1 MKALSRYLPCVLSI
15 GRLLA
20 GDDRERY
27 YLEQVGQGRDDYY
40 AGEGD
45 GGGEWAGTGA
55 QSLGASGEVTPD
67 GLSAL
72 LRGTDPV
79 GGAELRKSTRQGG
92 VSGFDLT
99 FRPPKSVS
107 LLWGLA
113 DPEVSGEV
121 REAHDAAVTQALG
134 YLERDACRGRR
145 GAGGVRQVVGR
156 ASSLPL
162 FATARRTESRIGR
175 STGLPEGGPV
185 CSEVR
190 GWPTRR
196 GERND

>member
-1 MKALSRYLPCVLSI
+1 MLSI

-27 YLEQVGQGRDDYY
+27 YLEQVGHGRDDYY

-79 GGAELRKSTRQGG
+79 GGGELRKSTRQGG

-99 FRPPKSVS
+99 FRPP
-107 LLWGLA
+107 
-113 DPEVSGEV
+113 
-121 REAHDAAVTQALG
+121 
-134 YLERDACRGRR
+134 
-145 GAGGVRQVVGR
+145 
-156 ASSLPL
+156 
-162 FATARRTESRIGR
+162 
-175 STGLPEGGPV
+175 
-185 CSEVR
+185 
-190 GWPTRR
+190 
-196 GERND
+196 

>member
-1 MKALSRYLPCVLSI
+1 VLSI

-40 AGEGD
+40 AGEAD
-45 GGGEWAGTGA
+45 SGGEWAGTGA
-55 QSLGASGEVTPD
+55 QSLGARGEVTPD

-79 GGAELRKSTRQGG
+79 GGSELRKSTRQGG

-107 LLWGLA
+107 LLWGWPSRRSPARSASRTTPRLPRRWATSSAMLA
-113 DPEVSGEV
+113 AGAVARV
-121 REAHDAAVTQALG
+121 AH
-134 YLERDACRGRR
+134 GRSW
-145 GAGGVRQVVGR
+145 GR
-156 ASSLPL
+156 ASSLRR
-162 FATARRTESRIGR
+162 FVTARRVLGIRCCTPTLSSGTSRAATTASGVLW
-175 STGLPEGGPV
+175 TAG
-185 CSEVR
+185 
-190 GWPTRR
+190 
-196 GERND
+196 